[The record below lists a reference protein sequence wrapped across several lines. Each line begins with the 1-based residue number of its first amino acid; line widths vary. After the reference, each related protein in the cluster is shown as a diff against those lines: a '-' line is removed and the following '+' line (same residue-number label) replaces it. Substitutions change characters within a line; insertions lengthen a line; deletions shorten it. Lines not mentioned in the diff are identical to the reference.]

1 MPRLNRASSV
11 TVGNKELIVEDLLK
25 TIIYLPAPQVQ
36 NFFDEIG
43 LTIPREIRMYVLREV
58 LREKVI
64 ETRKSRLTLAD
75 EINYRLSWYT
85 EFTETQL
92 ENLLVFFDDPK
103 IDKEFLEDYWTDLL
117 SYMVDKKVAPKDLKR
132 LLDMSLTHVRAVGL
146 QLPDMKTYNRE
157 LKSLF
162 FDGPGKIDGLTPSK
176 FRPVLYKSSTL
187 TEIRDLGTKYEVE
200 VPRRL
205 KKAELANIIIQ
216 ELKDR
221 NKYSESEETKIR
233 GMNVLMMQRYAIDHD
248 IKASTELKK
257 EEIIEYI
264 LANAKETKE
273 SYFIPE
279 SPQVYEKEVHEVV
292 ADVNPAK
299 QAKKEPAVV
308 KAPEVVKEEPK
319 PEPAPEPIVIQEVPE
334 EPVVEQTPEPVVEK
348 KVEEKKA
355 EVKVEEIK
363 EKAVIKEPI
372 KEITTHV
379 EDDKRIQYVQQ
390 NIDISELVYEIKK
403 LREAIELAIVPK
415 ENTSVQVQEEKKPE
429 IIDAVP
435 LKTKSDQKAVVLNS
449 AEFYGNPKT
458 LKKIVADD
466 EADERERLVESQ
478 KLASSIGTGD
488 QAAKKKLADSPAEV
502 RFFAKIFKGIGLFLF
517 KFLKFILKYVLI
529 IAVIAAFLVILY
541 AVAAYY
547 LSSVTFLTGITNFL
561 NGLGGFN
568 IITKLHG
575 FMASLGM

>member
-36 NFFDEIG
+36 NFFNEIG

-117 SYMVDKKVAPKDLKR
+117 SYMVEKKVLPKDLKR

-146 QLPDMKTYNRE
+146 QLPDMKTYNRD
-157 LKSLF
+157 LKGLF
-162 FDGPGKIDGLTPSK
+162 FDAPGKIDGLTPSK

-187 TEIRDLGTKYEVE
+187 TEIRDLGSKYEVE

-221 NKYSESEETKIR
+221 NKYTEDEENKIR
-233 GMNVLMMQRYAIDHD
+233 NMNVLMMQRYAIDHD

-292 ADVNPAK
+292 ADVNPPK
-299 QAKKEPAVV
+299 PVKKDPVVV
-308 KAPEVVKEEPK
+308 KAPEVVKVEPT
-319 PEPAPEPIVIQEVPE
+319 PEPVVIQEAPE
-334 EPVVEQTPEPVVEK
+334 EKIVEKAPEPVVEK
-348 KVEEKKA
+348 KVVEKKV
-355 EVKVEEIK
+355 EEKVEEIK

-372 KEITTHV
+372 KEVSTHV
-379 EDDKRIQYVQQ
+379 EEDKRIQYVQQ
-390 NIDISELVYEIKK
+390 NIDISELVFEIKK

-415 ENTSVQVQEEKKPE
+415 ENTAVQVQEEKHPA
-429 IIDAVP
+429 IIDAIP
-435 LKTKSDQKAVVLNS
+435 LKTKSDQKAVVLDS

-466 EADERERLVESQ
+466 EADEREKLVESQ

-488 QAAKKKLADSPAEV
+488 QATKKSLADSPAEI
-502 RFFAKIFKGIGLFLF
+502 RFFVKIFKGIGLFLF

-529 IAVIAAFLVILY
+529 IAAIAAVIVILY
-541 AVAAYY
+541 AVLVYFVTT
-547 LSSVTFLTGITNFL
+547 LTFLQGVTDFFN
-561 NGLGGFN
+561 NLGGFG
-568 IITKLHG
+568 IITRIHG
-575 FMASLGM
+575 FLASLGI

>member
-1 MPRLNRASSV
+1 MPRLNRTSSV
-11 TVGNKELIVEDLLK
+11 TVGNKEFIVEDLLK

-36 NFFDEIG
+36 NFFTEIG

-85 EFTETQL
+85 EFSETQL

-103 IDKEFLEDYWTDLL
+103 IDKEFLEDFWTDLL
-117 SYMVDKKVAPKDLKR
+117 SYLVEKKVLPKDLKR
-132 LLDMSLTHVRAVGL
+132 LYDMSLTHVKAVGL
-146 QLPDMKTYNRE
+146 QLPDMKSYNRD
-157 LKSLF
+157 LKTLF
-162 FDGPGKIDGLTPSK
+162 FDAPNKIDGLTPSK
-176 FRPVLYKSSTL
+176 FRPVLFKSSTL
-187 TEIRDLGTKYEVE
+187 TEIRDLGSKYEVE

-216 ELKDR
+216 ELKER
-221 NKYSESEETKIR
+221 NKFTEDEENKIR
-233 GMNVLMMQRYAIDHD
+233 SMNVLMMQRYAIDHD

-279 SPQVYEKEVHEVV
+279 SIDVYEKEVHEVV
-292 ADVNPAK
+292 ADVNPPK
-299 QAKKEPAVV
+299 LAKKEPATV
-308 KAPEVVKEEPK
+308 KVTEPVKQELK
-319 PEPAPEPIVIQEVPE
+319 PEPVVIQEVQE
-334 EPVVEQTPEPVVEK
+334 EPVVEKAPEPVKEEKVVEK
-348 KVEEKKA
+348 VKEKPVEE
-355 EVKVEEIK
+355 VK

-372 KEITTHV
+372 QEVSTRV
-379 EDDKRIQYVQQ
+379 EETKPQIQYVQQ

-415 ENTSVQVQEEKKPE
+415 EDTAVQVQEEKQHE
-429 IIDAVP
+429 IIDAIP
-435 LKTKSDQKAVVLNS
+435 LKTKKDQKAVVLNS

-458 LKKIVADD
+458 LKKIVQND

-488 QAAKKKLADSPAEV
+488 QKAKKDMADSPAEI
-502 RFFAKIFKGIGLFLF
+502 RFFVKIFKGLGLFLF
-517 KFLKFILKYVLI
+517 KLLKFILKYALI
-529 IAVIAAFLVILY
+529 LLAIGAVIVILY
-541 AVAAYY
+541 AVLVYFVTT
-547 LSSVTFLTGITNFL
+547 LTFLQGVTDFFN
-561 NGLGGFN
+561 NLGGFG
-568 IITKLHG
+568 IITRIHG
-575 FMASLGM
+575 FLASLGI

>member
-1 MPRLNRASSV
+1 MSRLNRASSV
-11 TVGNKELIVEDLLK
+11 TVGNKEFIVEDLLK

-36 NFFDEIG
+36 NFFNEIG

-85 EFTETQL
+85 EFSETQL

-103 IDKEFLEDYWTDLL
+103 IDKDYLEDFWTDVL
-117 SYMVDKKVAPKDLKR
+117 SYMVEKKVLPKDLKR
-132 LLDMSLTHVRAVGL
+132 LYDTSLTHVRAVGL
-146 QLPDMKTYNRE
+146 QLPDMKTYNRDI
-157 LKSLF
+157 KSLF
-162 FDGPGKIDGLTPSK
+162 FDAPGKIDGLAPSK
-176 FRPVLYKSSTL
+176 FRPVLFKSSTL
-187 TEIRDLGTKYEVE
+187 TEIRDLGSKYEVE

-216 ELKDR
+216 ELRDR
-221 NKYSESEETKIR
+221 NKFTEDEETKIR
-233 GMNVLMMQRYAIDHD
+233 SMNVLMMQRYAIDHD

-279 SPQVYEKEVHEVV
+279 SQEAYEKEVHEVA
-292 ADVNPAK
+292 ADNNPPK
-299 QAKKEPAVV
+299 QAKKAPNEGKKSEPVQV
-308 KAPEVVKEEPK
+308 EPVI
-319 PEPAPEPIVIQEVPE
+319 EPVVIQEVEEEKIIEEPKVETPKVE
-334 EPVVEQTPEPVVEK
+334 EPVQPVQEEKVVE
-348 KVEEKKA
+348 V
-355 EVKVEEIK
+355 K

-372 KEITTHV
+372 KEISTHV
-379 EDDKRIQYVQQ
+379 EENRPVQYIQQ

-403 LREAIELAIVPK
+403 LREAIELAVVPK
-415 ENTSVQVQEEKKPE
+415 ENSSVQVQESRQPE
-429 IIDAVP
+429 IIDAVTT
-435 LKTKSDQKAVVLNS
+435 KTKSDQKAVVLNS

-458 LKKIVADD
+458 LKKIVQND

-488 QAAKKKLADSPAEV
+488 QDAKKKLADSPAEI
-502 RFFAKIFKGIGLFLF
+502 RFFVKIFKGIGLFLF
-517 KFLKFILKYVLI
+517 KFLKFVLKYALI
-529 IAVIAAFLVILY
+529 LLAISVFLVILY
-541 AVAAYY
+541 AVASYY
-547 LSSVTFLTGITNFL
+547 LSTVTFLTGITNFL

-568 IITKLHG
+568 IITRLHG

>member
-1 MPRLNRASSV
+1 
-11 TVGNKELIVEDLLK
+11 
-25 TIIYLPAPQVQ
+25 
-36 NFFDEIG
+36 

-117 SYMVDKKVAPKDLKR
+117 SYMVEKKVLPKDLKR

-162 FDGPGKIDGLTPSK
+162 FDAPGKIDGLTPSK
-176 FRPVLYKSSTL
+176 FRPVLFKSSTL
-187 TEIRDLGTKYEVE
+187 TEIRDLGSKYEVE

-205 KKAELANIIIQ
+205 KKAELASIIIQ

-221 NKYSESEETKIR
+221 KKYTEDEENKIR
-233 GMNVLMMQRYAIDHD
+233 NMNVLMMQRYAIDRD

-292 ADVNPAK
+292 ADVNPPK
-299 QAKKEPAVV
+299 PVKKDPVVV
-308 KAPEVVKEEPK
+308 KAPEVVKVEPT
-319 PEPAPEPIVIQEVPE
+319 PEPVVIQEAPE
-334 EPVVEQTPEPVVEK
+334 EKIVEKVPEPVVEK
-348 KVEEKKA
+348 KVVEKKV
-355 EVKVEEIK
+355 EEKVEEIK

-372 KEITTHV
+372 KEVSTHV
-379 EDDKRIQYVQQ
+379 EEDKRIQYVQQ
-390 NIDISELVYEIKK
+390 NIDISELVFEIKK

-415 ENTSVQVQEEKKPE
+415 ENTAVQVQEEKHPA

-435 LKTKSDQKAVVLNS
+435 LKTKADQKAVVLNS

-466 EADERERLVESQ
+466 EADEREKLVESQ

-488 QAAKKKLADSPAEV
+488 QATKKSLADSPAEI
-502 RFFAKIFKGIGLFLF
+502 RFFVKIFKGIGLFLF
-517 KFLKFILKYVLI
+517 KVLKFILKYVLI
-529 IAVIAAFLVILY
+529 IAAIAAVIVILY
-541 AVAAYY
+541 AVLVYFVTT
-547 LSSVTFLTGITNFL
+547 LTFLQGVTDFFN
-561 NGLGGFN
+561 NLGGFG
-568 IITKLHG
+568 IITRIHG
-575 FMASLGM
+575 FLASLGI

>member
-1 MPRLNRASSV
+1 MPRLNRTSSV
-11 TVGNKELIVEDLLK
+11 TVGNKEFIVEDLLK

-36 NFFDEIG
+36 NFFTEIG

-85 EFTETQL
+85 EFSETQL

-103 IDKEFLEDYWTDLL
+103 IDKEFLEDFWTDLL
-117 SYMVDKKVAPKDLKR
+117 SYMVEKKVSPKDLKR
-132 LLDMSLTHVRAVGL
+132 LYDMSLTHVKAVGL
-146 QLPDMKTYNRE
+146 QLPDMKSYNRD
-157 LKSLF
+157 LKTLF
-162 FDGPGKIDGLTPSK
+162 FDAPNKIDGLTPSK
-176 FRPVLYKSSTL
+176 FRPVLFKSSTL
-187 TEIRDLGTKYEVE
+187 TEIRDLGSKYEVE

-216 ELKDR
+216 ELRER
-221 NKYSESEETKIR
+221 NKFTEDEENKIR

-279 SPQVYEKEVHEVV
+279 SIDVYEKEVHEVV
-292 ADVNPAK
+292 ADVNPPK
-299 QAKKEPAVV
+299 LAKKEPATV
-308 KAPEVVKEEPK
+308 KATEPIK
-319 PEPAPEPIVIQEVPE
+319 QEPTPEPVVIQEVQE
-334 EPVVEQTPEPVVEK
+334 EPVVEKTPEPVKEEKVVEK
-348 KVEEKKA
+348 VKEKPVEE
-355 EVKVEEIK
+355 VK

-372 KEITTHV
+372 QEVSTRV
-379 EDDKRIQYVQQ
+379 EETKPQIQYVQQ

-415 ENTSVQVQEEKKPE
+415 EDTAVQVQEEKQHE
-429 IIDAVP
+429 IIDAIP
-435 LKTKSDQKAVVLNS
+435 LKTKKDQKAVVLNS

-458 LKKIVADD
+458 LKKIVQND

-488 QAAKKKLADSPAEV
+488 QKAKKDMADSPAEI
-502 RFFAKIFKGIGLFLF
+502 RFFVKIFKGLGLFLF
-517 KFLKFILKYVLI
+517 KLLKFILKYALI
-529 IAVIAAFLVILY
+529 LLAIGAVIVILY
-541 AVAAYY
+541 AVLVYFVTT
-547 LSSVTFLTGITNFL
+547 LTFLQGVTDFFN
-561 NGLGGFN
+561 NLGGFG
-568 IITKLHG
+568 IITRIHG
-575 FMASLGM
+575 FLASLGI

>member
-1 MPRLNRASSV
+1 MPRLNRTSSV
-11 TVGNKELIVEDLLK
+11 TVGNKEFIVEDLLK

-36 NFFDEIG
+36 NFFTEIG

-85 EFTETQL
+85 EFSETQL

-103 IDKEFLEDYWTDLL
+103 IDKEFLEDFWTDLL
-117 SYMVDKKVAPKDLKR
+117 SYLVEKKVLPKDLKR
-132 LLDMSLTHVRAVGL
+132 LYDMSLTHVKAVGL
-146 QLPDMKTYNRE
+146 QLPDMKSYNRD
-157 LKSLF
+157 LKTLF
-162 FDGPGKIDGLTPSK
+162 FDAPNKIDGLTPSK
-176 FRPVLYKSSTL
+176 FRPVLFKSSTL
-187 TEIRDLGTKYEVE
+187 TEIRDLGSKYEVE

-216 ELKDR
+216 ELRER
-221 NKYSESEETKIR
+221 NKFTEDEENKIR
-233 GMNVLMMQRYAIDHD
+233 SMNVLMMQRYAIDHD

-279 SPQVYEKEVHEVV
+279 SVDVYEKEVHEVV
-292 ADVNPAK
+292 ADINPPK
-299 QAKKEPAVV
+299 LAKKEPATV
-308 KAPEVVKEEPK
+308 KATEPVKQEPK
-319 PEPAPEPIVIQEVPE
+319 PEPVVIQEVQE
-334 EPVVEQTPEPVVEK
+334 EPVVEKAPDPVKEEKVVEK
-348 KVEEKKA
+348 VKEKPVEE
-355 EVKVEEIK
+355 VK

-372 KEITTHV
+372 QEVSTRV
-379 EDDKRIQYVQQ
+379 EETKPQIQYVQQ

-415 ENTSVQVQEEKKPE
+415 EDTAVQVQEEKQHE

-435 LKTKSDQKAVVLNS
+435 LKTKKDQKAVVLNS

-458 LKKIVADD
+458 LKKIVQND

-488 QAAKKKLADSPAEV
+488 QKAKKDFADSPAEV
-502 RFFAKIFKGIGLFLF
+502 RFFVKMFKGLGLFLF
-517 KFLKFILKYVLI
+517 KFFKFILKYALI
-529 IAVIAAFLVILY
+529 LLAIAAVIVILY
-541 AVAAYY
+541 AVLVYFVTT
-547 LSSVTFLTGITNFL
+547 LTFLQGVTDFFN
-561 NGLGGFN
+561 NLGGFG
-568 IITKLHG
+568 IITRIHG
-575 FMASLGM
+575 LLASLGI